1 MSNMKFVKVFSIVL
15 LSMISVFAVSQKPPQ
30 PQPEDVPDRMMRV
43 PGKAFNMGMN
53 SQSPF
58 SGQPNTNTMVT
69 VSPFFMDQYEVT
81 NWEYRK
87 FVNWVRDSIAMQL
100 IIENDP
106 DSKFAKKDP
115 TTDEVLGIEWKNRQF
130 LEKEVYSK
138 RKSDEEIADVLAP
151 LFYDEGRGDL
161 NTNMLHYRYSWKNTD
176 QMRYRKGVSN
186 DQKVRVDSYWV
197 EIDEES
203 GAATGNVLS
212 ETYEYKL
219 TDPKSRV
226 TNCIIAIYPDTL
238 VWVRDFPNSRT
249 DLEHNYFSN
258 PSFANYPVVGVTWE
272 QAHAYCDWRTKM
284 EENKN
289 GKRISPYRLPTEAE
303 WEFAARAGKR
313 LSAFPWGDNARLS
326 NGEHMANAKYS
337 RGVYMEDK
345 GAVTTEVGKYPA
357 QGPWK
362 LYDMAGNVAEWT
374 ASAFSH
380 SANAKTHDFNPDFS
394 YMAKKS
400 DPKGLR
406 RKVVKGG
413 SWKDISY
420 FLQCGVRTYE
430 YQDEARSY
438 IGFRCVRSCVTLTV
452 TDEEANQ

>member
-30 PQPEDVPDRMMRV
+30 PQPEDVPDRMMRI
-43 PGKAFNMGMN
+43 PGKAFLMGTN
-53 SQSPF
+53 SQASLF
-58 SGQPNTNTMVT
+58 GQPDNNVMVT
-69 VSPFFMDQYEVT
+69 VSPFFMDQYEVS
-81 NWEYRK
+81 NWDYRQ

-100 IIENDP
+100 IIDNDP

-115 TTDEVLGIEWKNRQF
+115 NTDEVLGIEWKNRGV
-130 LEKEVYSK
+130 LEKEIYSK

-176 QMRYRKGVSN
+176 QMRYRKGASN
-186 DQKVRVDSYWV
+186 NQVVKVDSFWV
-197 EIDEES
+197 EIDEET
-203 GAATGNVLS
+203 GIATGNVLS
-212 ETYEYKL
+212 ETYEYKAN
-219 TDPKSRV
+219 DPKSRM
-226 TNCIIAIYPDTL
+226 TNCIVAIYPDTL

-284 EENKN
+284 EEDKN

-303 WEFAARAGKR
+303 WEFAARGGIRMA
-313 LSAFPWGDNARLS
+313 AYPWGDNSRLA
-326 NGEHMANAKYS
+326 NGKHMANAKYS
-337 RGVYMEDK
+337 RGIYMEDK
-345 GAVTTEVGKYPA
+345 GAVTREVTAYDPNKY
-357 QGPWK
+357 K
-362 LYDMAGNVAEWT
+362 LYNMAGNVAEWT
-374 ASAFSH
+374 ASAYSS
-380 SANAKTHDFNPDFS
+380 SANSKTHDFNPDFS